1 MILIIFKKKKTFWK
15 IFKKS
20 VNLDQY
26 QVCIS
31 NSLGARALQREALI
45 YENAFLYRDCEIEM
59 GNVFIQTNAISKP
72 KKIAIPAWRQMKVL
86 SRGFQMT
93 YDFYKFF
100 FYIPRQ
106 N

>member
-1 MILIIFKKKKTFWK
+1 M
-15 IFKKS
+15 
-20 VNLDQY
+20 
-26 QVCIS
+26 
-31 NSLGARALQREALI
+31 QREALI
-45 YENAFLYRDCEIEM
+45 CENAFSYRDSETEM
-59 GNVFIQTNAISKP
+59 DNVFTQTNAISKQ

-86 SRGFQMT
+86 SKGFQMT

>member
-1 MILIIFKKKKTFWK
+1 MAYAYYVDQKKRRTYVLIDKTDVKNDFNYFQKKKTFWK

-31 NSLGARALQREALI
+31 NNLGARALQREALI

-72 KKIAIPAWRQMKVL
+72 KKIAIPAWR
-86 SRGFQMT
+86 
-93 YDFYKFF
+93 
-100 FYIPRQ
+100 
-106 N
+106 